1 MQEGSQYP
9 GASPGRELM
18 AKRPLSDDLNAPRA
32 EQSIR
37 SIHSS
42 PEPTPDLQ
50 EALAVIW
57 HRKWA
62 ILAIALLTFG
72 VALFLSG
79 RQTPVYESHVRLL
92 VTPVEGVDADSPSL
106 SPLNLATESELVSSV
121 AVAQIVATNLNIP
134 GPPRDLL
141 DDLSVDNPSE
151 TEILEIGYSDEIP
164 RQAQRIAMGFAE
176 AYLQF
181 REDTAT
187 RAILESAEAIQSEVA
202 VLTQQL
208 QSMERRLQEM
218 SATDPNRSSLEAQ
231 ASLVRSSILDRQLAQ
246 TGLPTEVTVGRI
258 IEPADQP
265 TSPVSP
271 NHTMN
276 GAFGLVAGLGIGIGL
291 AFLRD
296 RLSERL
302 RSPEGIEAYLEAPLL
317 GAIPRVPAW
326 RRRKEAFL
334 VSAVQWR
341 SPAAEAYRI
350 LRTNVLSAASAVDVK
365 SIVVTSAYSGEG
377 KSATAANLGVVL
389 ARAGKNVTLV
399 SADLRRPRLHE
410 FFNREEHMGLID
422 LLAGRTT
429 LRQALQEV
437 SVPTHGFDNSMVS
450 LRLLSSGNVADDPG
464 ELLSSTTMAGVLAEL
479 EKLSDIVLIDVP
491 PVLPITDAL
500 VVAEVTKHVLLV
512 ISPEASTRPAI
523 TSARQQ
529 LDRVGARILG
539 GVLNGPDPSMSQ
551 TSYSY

>member
-1 MQEGSQYP
+1 
-9 GASPGRELM
+9 M
-18 AKRPLSDDLNAPRA
+18 AKRPLPDDLNAQRA

-37 SIHSS
+37 SIRSS
-42 PEPTPDLQ
+42 PESSPDLQ

-62 ILAIALLTFG
+62 ILAIALLTLG
-72 VALFLSG
+72 VALFLSS
-79 RQTPVYESHVRLL
+79 RQTPIYESQVRLL

-141 DDLSVDNPSE
+141 GDLSVDNPAE

-181 REDTAT
+181 REETAT
-187 RAILESAEAIQSEVA
+187 RAILESAEAIQSEIA

-258 IEPADQP
+258 IEPADEP
-265 TSPVSP
+265 SSPVSP

-276 GAFGLVAGLGIGIGL
+276 GAFGLIAGLGIGIGL

-302 RSPEGIEAYLEAPLL
+302 RSPEGIEAYLEAPVL

-365 SIVVTSAYSGEG
+365 SIVITSAYSGEG

-429 LRQALQEV
+429 LRQALQEI
-437 SVPTHGFDNSMVS
+437 SVPTHGFDNSMAS
-450 LRLLSSGNVADDPG
+450 LRLLSSGNVAEDPG
-464 ELLSSTTMAGVLAEL
+464 ELLTSTTMASILAEL

-523 TSARQQ
+523 TAARQQ

-539 GVLNGPDPSMSQ
+539 GVLNGPDPSMSR

>member
-1 MQEGSQYP
+1 
-9 GASPGRELM
+9 M
-18 AKRPLSDDLNAPRA
+18 AKRPMSDDLNAQRA

-37 SIHSS
+37 SIRSS
-42 PEPTPDLQ
+42 PEPSPDLQ
-50 EALAVIW
+50 EALAVVW
-57 HRKWA
+57 HRKWQ
-62 ILAIALLTFG
+62 ILAIALLTLG
-72 VALFLSG
+72 VALFLSS
-79 RQTPVYESHVRLL
+79 RQTPVYESQVRLL
-92 VTPVEGVDADSPSL
+92 VTPVEGVAADSPSF
-106 SPLNLATESELVSSV
+106 STPNLATESELVSSV

-141 DDLSVDNPSE
+141 GDLSVDNPE
-151 TEILEIGYSDEIP
+151 NTEILEISYSDSIP
-164 RQAQRIAMGFAE
+164 RQAQRISMGFAE

-181 REDTAT
+181 REETANK
-187 RAILESAEAIQSEVA
+187 AILESAEAIQSEIA
-202 VLTQQL
+202 ILTQQL
-208 QSMERRLQEM
+208 QTMERQLQGM

-231 ASLVRSSILDRQLAQ
+231 ASLVRSNILDRQLTQA
-246 TGLPTEVTVGRI
+246 GLPREVTVGRI

-265 TSPVSP
+265 SSPASP
-271 NHTMN
+271 NHVVN
-276 GAFGLVAGLGIGIGL
+276 GAFGLVAGLAIGIGL

-302 RSPEGIEAYLEAPLL
+302 RSPEGIEAYLEAPVL

-350 LRTNVLSAASAVDVK
+350 LRTNVLSAASAVNVK

-389 ARAGKNVTLV
+389 ARAGKKVTLV

-410 FFNREEHMGLID
+410 FFNREEHVGLID

-437 SVPTHGFDNSMVS
+437 SVPTHGFDNSMAS
-450 LRLLSSGNVADDPG
+450 LRFLSSGNVADDPG

-479 EKLSDIVLIDVP
+479 ERLSDIVLIDVP

>member
-1 MQEGSQYP
+1 M
-9 GASPGRELM
+9 
-18 AKRPLSDDLNAPRA
+18 
-32 EQSIR
+32 EQ
-37 SIHSS
+37 
-42 PEPTPDLQ
+42 
-50 EALAVIW
+50 
-57 HRKWA
+57 
-62 ILAIALLTFG
+62 
-72 VALFLSG
+72 
-79 RQTPVYESHVRLL
+79 
-92 VTPVEGVDADSPSL
+92 
-106 SPLNLATESELVSSV
+106 
-121 AVAQIVATNLNIP
+121 
-134 GPPRDLL
+134 
-141 DDLSVDNPSE
+141 
-151 TEILEIGYSDEIP
+151 
-164 RQAQRIAMGFAE
+164 
-176 AYLQF
+176 
-181 REDTAT
+181 
-187 RAILESAEAIQSEVA
+187 
-202 VLTQQL
+202 
-208 QSMERRLQEM
+208 RLQGM
-218 SATDPNRSSLEAQ
+218 SETDPNRSGLEAS

-246 TGLPTEVTVGRI
+246 AGLPTEGKGGRI

-265 TSPVSP
+265 LSPVSP

-276 GAFGLVAGLGIGIGL
+276 GAFGLVAGLAIGVGL

-302 RSPEGIEAYLEAPLL
+302 RSPEGIEAYLEAPVL

-350 LRTNVLSAASAVDVK
+350 LRTNVLSAASAIDVK
-365 SIVVTSAYSGEG
+365 SIVVTSAYGGEG
-377 KSATAANLGVVL
+377 KSATAANLAVVL
-389 ARAGKNVTLV
+389 ARAGKDVTLV

-437 SVPTHGFDNSMVS
+437 AVPTHGFDTSMAS
-450 LRLLSSGNVADDPG
+450 LRLLSSGNVAEDPG
-464 ELLSSTTMAGVLAEL
+464 ELLTSTTMARILAEL
-479 EKLSDIVLIDVP
+479 ERLSDIVLIDVP

-500 VVAEVTKHVLLV
+500 VVAEVTKHVLFV
-512 ISPEASTRPAI
+512 IGPEASTRPAI

-539 GVLNGPDPSMSQ
+539 GVLNGPDPSMSR

>member
-1 MQEGSQYP
+1 
-9 GASPGRELM
+9 M
-18 AKRPLSDDLNAPRA
+18 AKRPLSDDLNAQRA
-32 EQSIR
+32 EQPIR
-37 SIHSS
+37 SIRSS
-42 PEPTPDLQ
+42 PEPSPDLQ
-50 EALAVIW
+50 EALAVVW
-57 HRKWA
+57 HRKWS
-62 ILAIALLTFG
+62 ILAIALLTLG
-72 VALFLSG
+72 VALFLSS
-79 RQTPVYESHVRLL
+79 RRTPIYESQVRLL
-92 VTPVEGVDADSPSL
+92 VTPVEGVEADSTTFNTP
-106 SPLNLATESELVSSV
+106 NLATESELVSSV

-134 GPPRDLL
+134 GPPRGLL
-141 DDLSVDNPSE
+141 GDLSVDNPAD
-151 TEILEIGYSDEIP
+151 TEILEINYNDSDP
-164 RQAQRIAMGFAE
+164 RQARRISMGFAE

-181 REDTAT
+181 REETAT
-187 RAILESAEAIQSEVA
+187 KAILESAEAIQSEIA

-208 QSMERRLQEM
+208 QTMEEQLQDM

-231 ASLVRSSILDRQLAQ
+231 ASLIRSNILDRQLAQ
-246 TGLPTEVTVGRI
+246 AGLPREVTVGRI

-271 NHTMN
+271 NHTTN

-291 AFLRD
+291 ALLRD

-302 RSPEGIEAYLEAPLL
+302 RSPEGIEAYLEAPML

-350 LRTNVLSAASAVDVK
+350 LRTNVLSAASAVDAK

-377 KSATAANLGVVL
+377 KSATVANLGVVL

-410 FFNREEHMGLID
+410 FFNREEHLGLID
-422 LLAGRTT
+422 LLAGQTT

-437 SVPTHGFDNSMVS
+437 SVPTHGFDNSMAS

-539 GVLNGPDPSMSQ
+539 GVLNGPDPSMSR

>member
-1 MQEGSQYP
+1 
-9 GASPGRELM
+9 M
-18 AKRPLSDDLNAPRA
+18 AKRPLPDDSNAPRA

-37 SIHSS
+37 SIRSS
-42 PEPTPDLQ
+42 PEPSPDLQ
-50 EALAVIW
+50 EALAVVW

-62 ILAIALLTFG
+62 ILAIALLTLG
-72 VALFLSG
+72 VALFLSN
-79 RQTPVYESHVRLL
+79 RQTPIYQSQVRLL
-92 VTPVEGVDADSPSL
+92 VTPVEGVEADSPSL
-106 SPLNLATESELVSSV
+106 SPLNLATEAELVSSV

-141 DDLSVDNPSE
+141 GDLSVDNPAE

-181 REDTAT
+181 REETAT
-187 RAILESAEAIQSEVA
+187 KAILESAEAIQSEIA
-202 VLTQQL
+202 ILTQQL
-208 QSMERRLQEM
+208 QTMERRLQGM
-218 SATDPNRSSLEAQ
+218 SETDPNRGSLEAQ

-246 TGLPTEVTVGRI
+246 AGLPSEVTVGRI

-265 TSPVSP
+265 SSPVSP
-271 NHTMN
+271 NHAMN

-302 RSPEGIEAYLEAPLL
+302 RSPEGIEAYLEAPVL

-389 ARAGKNVTLV
+389 ARAGKRVTLV

-422 LLAGRTT
+422 LLAGRAS

-437 SVPTHGFDNSMVS
+437 SVPTHGFDTSMAS
-450 LRLLSSGNVADDPG
+450 LRLLSSGNVAEDPG
-464 ELLSSTTMAGVLAEL
+464 ELLTSTTMAKILAEL
-479 EKLSDIVLIDVP
+479 ERLSDIVLIDVP

-512 ISPEASTRPAI
+512 IGPKASTRPAI

-529 LDRVGARILG
+529 LDRVGARVLG
-539 GVLNGPDPSMSQ
+539 GVLNGPDPSMSR

>member
-1 MQEGSQYP
+1 
-9 GASPGRELM
+9 M
-18 AKRPLSDDLNAPRA
+18 AKRPLPDDSNAPRA

-37 SIHSS
+37 SIRSS

-50 EALAVIW
+50 EALAVVW

-62 ILAIALLTFG
+62 ILAIALLTLG
-72 VALFLSG
+72 VALFLSN
-79 RQTPVYESHVRLL
+79 RQTPIYQSQVRLL
-92 VTPVEGVDADSPSL
+92 VTPVEGVEADSPSL
-106 SPLNLATESELVSSV
+106 SPLNLATEAELVSSV

-141 DDLSVDNPSE
+141 GDLSVDNPAE

-181 REDTAT
+181 REETAT
-187 RAILESAEAIQSEVA
+187 RAILESAEAIQSEIA
-202 VLTQQL
+202 ILTQQL
-208 QSMERRLQEM
+208 QTMERRLQGM
-218 SATDPNRSSLEAQ
+218 SETDPNRGSLEAQ

-246 TGLPTEVTVGRI
+246 AGLPSEVTVGRI

-265 TSPVSP
+265 SSPVSP
-271 NHTMN
+271 NHAMN

-302 RSPEGIEAYLEAPLL
+302 RSPEGIEAYLEAPVL

-334 VSAVQWR
+334 VSSVQWR

-389 ARAGKNVTLV
+389 ARAGKRVTLV

-422 LLAGRTT
+422 LLAGRAS

-437 SVPTHGFDNSMVS
+437 SVPTHGFDTSMAS
-450 LRLLSSGNVADDPG
+450 LRLLSSGNVAEDPG
-464 ELLSSTTMAGVLAEL
+464 ELLTSTTMAKILAEL
-479 EKLSDIVLIDVP
+479 ERLSDIVLIDVP

-512 ISPEASTRPAI
+512 IGPKASTRPAI

-539 GVLNGPDPSMSQ
+539 GVLNGPDPSMSR

>member
-1 MQEGSQYP
+1 
-9 GASPGRELM
+9 M
-18 AKRPLSDDLNAPRA
+18 AKRPLSDDLNAQRA
-32 EQSIR
+32 EQPIR
-37 SIHSS
+37 SIRSS
-42 PEPTPDLQ
+42 PEPSPDLQ
-50 EALAVIW
+50 EALAVVW
-57 HRKWA
+57 HRKWQ
-62 ILAIALLTFG
+62 ILAIALLTLG
-72 VALFLSG
+72 MALFLSS
-79 RQTPVYESHVRLL
+79 RRTPVYESQVRLL
-92 VTPVEGVDADSPSL
+92 VTPVEGVEADSPSF
-106 SPLNLATESELVSSV
+106 STPNLATESELVSSV

-141 DDLSVDNPSE
+141 GDDLSVDNPE
-151 TEILEIGYSDEIP
+151 DTEILEISYSDSIP

-181 REDTAT
+181 REETAN
-187 RAILESAEAIQSEVA
+187 RAILDSAEAIQSEIA
-202 VLTQQL
+202 ILTQQL
-208 QSMERRLQEM
+208 QTMERQLQGM
-218 SATDPNRSSLEAQ
+218 SATDPNRSNLEAQ

-246 TGLPTEVTVGRI
+246 AALPSEVTVGRI

-265 TSPVSP
+265 FSPVSP
-271 NHTMN
+271 NHAVN
-276 GAFGLVAGLGIGIGL
+276 GAFGLVVGLAIGMGL

-302 RSPEGIEAYLEAPLL
+302 RSPEGIEAYLESPVL

-389 ARAGKNVTLV
+389 ARAGKKVTLV

-422 LLAGRTT
+422 LLAGRAT

-437 SVPTHGFDNSMVS
+437 AVPTHGFDNSMAS
-450 LRLLSSGNVADDPG
+450 LRLLSSGNVAEDPG
-464 ELLSSTTMAGVLAEL
+464 ELLSSTIMAGILAEL

>member
-1 MQEGSQYP
+1 ME
-9 GASPGRELM
+9 R
-18 AKRPLSDDLNAPRA
+18 
-32 EQSIR
+32 
-37 SIHSS
+37 
-42 PEPTPDLQ
+42 
-50 EALAVIW
+50 
-57 HRKWA
+57 
-62 ILAIALLTFG
+62 
-72 VALFLSG
+72 
-79 RQTPVYESHVRLL
+79 
-92 VTPVEGVDADSPSL
+92 
-106 SPLNLATESELVSSV
+106 
-121 AVAQIVATNLNIP
+121 
-134 GPPRDLL
+134 
-141 DDLSVDNPSE
+141 
-151 TEILEIGYSDEIP
+151 
-164 RQAQRIAMGFAE
+164 
-176 AYLQF
+176 
-181 REDTAT
+181 
-187 RAILESAEAIQSEVA
+187 
-202 VLTQQL
+202 QL
-208 QSMERRLQEM
+208 QDM

-246 TGLPTEVTVGRI
+246 ASLPREVTVGRI

-265 TSPVSP
+265 SSPVSP
-271 NHTMN
+271 NHAVN

-302 RSPEGIEAYLEAPLL
+302 RSPEGIEAYLEAPVL

-377 KSATAANLGVVL
+377 KSATVANLGVVL

-437 SVPTHGFDNSMVS
+437 SVPTHGFDNAMAS
-450 LRLLSSGNVADDPG
+450 LRLLSSGNVAEDPG

>member
-1 MQEGSQYP
+1 
-9 GASPGRELM
+9 M
-18 AKRPLSDDLNAPRA
+18 AKRPLPDDLNAQRA
-32 EQSIR
+32 EQPIR
-37 SIHSS
+37 SIRSS
-42 PEPTPDLQ
+42 PEPSPDLQ
-50 EALAVIW
+50 EALAVVW
-57 HRKWA
+57 HRKWQ

-72 VALFLSG
+72 VALFLSS
-79 RQTPVYESHVRLL
+79 RRTPVYESQVRLL
-92 VTPVEGVDADSPSL
+92 VTPVEGVATDPPSL
-106 SPLNLATESELVSSV
+106 SPLNMATESELVSSV
-121 AVAQIVATNLNIP
+121 AVAQIVATDLNIP

-141 DDLSVDNPSE
+141 GDLSVDNPAE
-151 TEILEIGYSDEIP
+151 TEILEIGYSDSNP
-164 RQAQRIAMGFAE
+164 RQAQRISMAFAQ

-181 REDTAT
+181 REETAT
-187 RAILESAEAIQSEVA
+187 RAILESAEAIQSEIA

-208 QSMERRLQEM
+208 QSMEEQLQDM

-246 TGLPTEVTVGRI
+246 AGLPREVTVGRI

-265 TSPVSP
+265 FSPVSP
-271 NHTMN
+271 NHAVN
-276 GAFGLVAGLGIGIGL
+276 GAFGLVAGLAIGIGL

-302 RSPEGIEAYLEAPLL
+302 RSPEGVEAYLEAPVL

-377 KSATAANLGVVL
+377 KSATVANLGVVL
-389 ARAGKNVTLV
+389 ARAGKDVTLV

-410 FFNREEHMGLID
+410 FFNREEHMGLVD

-437 SVPTHGFDNSMVS
+437 AVPTHGFDNSMAS
-450 LRLLSSGNVADDPG
+450 LRLLSSGNVEEDPG
-464 ELLSSTTMAGVLAEL
+464 ELLTSTTMAGVLAEL

-512 ISPEASTRPAI
+512 IGPEASTRPAI
-523 TSARQQ
+523 TSAREQ

-539 GVLNGPDPSMSQ
+539 GVLNGPDPSMSR
-551 TSYSY
+551 TSYSYSY

>member
-1 MQEGSQYP
+1 
-9 GASPGRELM
+9 M
-18 AKRPLSDDLNAPRA
+18 AKRPLPDDFNAQRA

-37 SIHSS
+37 SIRSS
-42 PEPTPDLQ
+42 PEASPDLQ
-50 EALAVIW
+50 EALAVVW
-57 HRKWA
+57 HRKWS
-62 ILAIALLTFG
+62 ILAIALFTLG
-72 VALFLSG
+72 VALFLSS
-79 RQTPVYESHVRLL
+79 RQTPIYESQVRLL
-92 VTPVEGVDADSPSL
+92 VTPLEGVGADSPTS
-106 SPLNLATESELVSSV
+106 STPNLATESELVSSA
-121 AVAQIVATNLNIP
+121 AVAQIVSTNLNIP

-141 DDLSVDNPSE
+141 RHLSVDNPAE
-151 TEILEIGYSDEIP
+151 TEILEISYRDPIP
-164 RQAQRIAMGFAE
+164 RQAQRVSMGFAE

-181 REDTAT
+181 REETANK
-187 RAILESAEAIQSEVA
+187 AILESAETIQSEIA
-202 VLTQQL
+202 VLTQKLQTMERQL
-208 QSMERRLQEM
+208 QDMP
-218 SATDPNRSSLEAQ
+218 ATDPNRSSLEAE
-231 ASLVRSSILDRQLAQ
+231 ASLIRSNILDRQLAQ
-246 TGLPTEVTVGRI
+246 AGLPREVTVGRI

-265 TSPVSP
+265 SSPVSP
-271 NHTMN
+271 NRAVN
-276 GAFGLVAGLGIGIGL
+276 GSFGLVAGLAIGVGL

-302 RSPEGIEAYLEAPLL
+302 RSPEGIEAYLEAPVL

-377 KSATAANLGVVL
+377 KSTTAANLGVVL

-437 SVPTHGFDNSMVS
+437 AVPTHGFDTSMAS

-464 ELLSSTTMAGVLAEL
+464 ELLTSTTMARVLAEL

-512 ISPEASTRPAI
+512 IGPKASTRPAM

>member
-1 MQEGSQYP
+1 
-9 GASPGRELM
+9 M
-18 AKRPLSDDLNAPRA
+18 AKRPLPDDFNAQRA
-32 EQSIR
+32 EQPIR
-37 SIHSS
+37 SIRSS
-42 PEPTPDLQ
+42 PEPSPDLQ
-50 EALAVIW
+50 EALAVVW
-57 HRKWA
+57 HRKWQ

-72 VALFLSG
+72 VALFLSS
-79 RQTPVYESHVRLL
+79 RRSPVYESQVRLL
-92 VTPVEGVDADSPSL
+92 VTPVEGVATDPPSL
-106 SPLNLATESELVSSV
+106 NPLNMATESELVSSV
-121 AVAQIVATNLNIP
+121 AVAQIVATDLSIP

-141 DDLSVDNPSE
+141 GDLSVDNPVE
-151 TEILEIGYSDEIP
+151 TEILEIGYSDSNP
-164 RQAQRIAMGFAE
+164 RQAQRISMAFAQ

-181 REDTAT
+181 REETAT
-187 RAILESAEAIQSEVA
+187 RAILESAEAIQSEIA

-208 QSMERRLQEM
+208 ESMEQQLQDM

-246 TGLPTEVTVGRI
+246 AALPREVTVGRI

-265 TSPVSP
+265 FSPVSP
-271 NHTMN
+271 NHAVN
-276 GAFGLVAGLGIGIGL
+276 GAFGLVAGLAIGIGL

-302 RSPEGIEAYLEAPLL
+302 RSPEGVEAYLEAPVL

-377 KSATAANLGVVL
+377 KSATVANLGVVL
-389 ARAGKNVTLV
+389 ARAGKDVTLV

-410 FFNREEHMGLID
+410 FFNREEHVGLVD

-437 SVPTHGFDNSMVS
+437 AVPTQGFDTSMSS
-450 LRLLSSGNVADDPG
+450 LRLLSSGNVAEDPG
-464 ELLSSTTMAGVLAEL
+464 ELLTSTTMAGILAEI
-479 EKLSDIVLIDVP
+479 ERLSDIVLIDVP

-512 ISPEASTRPAI
+512 IGPEASTRPAI

-539 GVLNGPDPSMSQ
+539 GVLNGPDPSMSR
-551 TSYSY
+551 TSHSYSY

>member
-1 MQEGSQYP
+1 
-9 GASPGRELM
+9 M
-18 AKRPLSDDLNAPRA
+18 AKRPLPDDFNAQRA
-32 EQSIR
+32 EQPIR
-37 SIHSS
+37 SIRSS
-42 PEPTPDLQ
+42 PEPSPDLQ
-50 EALAVIW
+50 EALAVVW

-62 ILAIALLTFG
+62 ILAIALLTLG
-72 VALFLSG
+72 VALFLSS
-79 RQTPVYESHVRLL
+79 RQTPIYESQVRLL
-92 VTPVEGVDADSPSL
+92 VTPVEGVEADTPSL
-106 SPLNLATESELVSSV
+106 IPLNLATEAELVSSV

-141 DDLSVDNPSE
+141 GALSVDNPAE

-181 REDTAT
+181 REETAT
-187 RAILESAEAIQSEVA
+187 RAILESTQAIQSEIA

-208 QSMERRLQEM
+208 ESMERQLQGM
-218 SATDPNRSSLEAQ
+218 SATDPNRGSLEAE
-231 ASLVRSSILDRQLAQ
+231 ASLVRSRILDRQLAQ
-246 TGLPTEVTVGRI
+246 SALPREVTGGGI

-265 TSPVSP
+265 SSPVSP

-296 RLSERL
+296 RLSGRL
-302 RSPEGIEAYLEAPLL
+302 RSPEWVEAYLEAPVL
-317 GAIPRVPAW
+317 GAIPRVPGW

-350 LRTNVLSAASAVDVK
+350 LRTNVLSAASGLDAK

-377 KSATAANLGVVL
+377 KSATVANLGMVL
-389 ARAGKNVTLV
+389 ALAGKDVTLV

-422 LLAGRTT
+422 LLGGRTT

-437 SVPTHGFDNSMVS
+437 AVPTHGFDTSMAS
-450 LRLLSSGNVADDPG
+450 LRLLSSGNVTEDPG
-464 ELLSSTTMAGVLAEL
+464 ELLTSTTMAKILAEI
-479 EKLSDIVLIDVP
+479 ERLSDIVLIDVP

-512 ISPEASTRPAI
+512 IGPKASTRPAI

-539 GVLNGPDPSMSQ
+539 GVLNGPDPSMER

>member
-1 MQEGSQYP
+1 
-9 GASPGRELM
+9 M
-18 AKRPLSDDLNAPRA
+18 AKRPLPDDSNAQRS
-32 EQSIR
+32 EQPIR
-37 SIHSS
+37 SIRSS
-42 PEPTPDLQ
+42 PEPSPDLQ
-50 EALAVIW
+50 EALAVVW
-57 HRKWA
+57 QRKWA
-62 ILAIALLTFG
+62 ILAIALLTLG
-72 VALFLSG
+72 VALFLSS
-79 RQTPVYESHVRLL
+79 RQTPIYKSQVRLL
-92 VTPVEGVDADSPSL
+92 VTPIEGVEADTPTSST
-106 SPLNLATESELVSSV
+106 LNLATEAELVSSV

-134 GPPRDLL
+134 GLPRGLL
-141 DDLSVDNPSE
+141 GNLSVDNPVE
-151 TEILEIGYSDEIP
+151 TEILEIGYSDSDP
-164 RQAQRIAMGFAE
+164 RQAQQISMGFAE

-187 RAILESAEAIQSEVA
+187 RAILESAEAVQSEIA

-208 QSMERRLQEM
+208 QSMERQLQGM
-218 SATDPNRSSLEAQ
+218 SATDPNRSSLEAS
-231 ASLVRSSILDRQLAQ
+231 ASFVRSNILDRQLAQ
-246 TGLPTEVTVGRI
+246 ASLPSEVTVGQI

-265 TSPVSP
+265 SSPVSP

-302 RSPEGIEAYLEAPLL
+302 RSPEAIEAYLEAPVL

-334 VSAVQWR
+334 VSAVRWR

-377 KSATAANLGVVL
+377 KSATVANLGVVL

-410 FFNREEHMGLID
+410 FFNREEHVGLID

-437 SVPTHGFDNSMVS
+437 AVPTQGFDTSMAS
-450 LRLLSSGNVADDPG
+450 LRLLSSGNVAEDTG
-464 ELLSSTTMAGVLAEL
+464 ELLTSATMAGIL
-479 EKLSDIVLIDVP
+479 EEIERLSDIVLIDVP

-512 ISPEASTRPAI
+512 IGPKASTRPAMI
-523 TSARQQ
+523 SARQQ